1 MPVIHNPPYPISNIF
16 LKNSFVQ
23 MLIGKFFRPTK
34 KINYKRERIFLEDGD
49 FLDLDW
55 SQSGSKIL
63 AIVCDGLEGN
73 SSRHYIKSTINCLN
87 DNQIDTLAINFRGC
101 SGERNKKYFLQ
112 YGETQDYESI
122 INHTLET
129 QDYQN
134 IVLIG
139 CSIGGNLVLKY
150 LTEKAEELDKRI
162 KASYTVSPTVDLRSS
177 CEELHTLKGWLVLK
191 GFLLVLF
198 MRVWQMKKSFDKRV
212 HWWHFFFIKN
222 FKSFYDL
229 YVFQQ
234 SKLTLDEYFKQN
246 SSFPVLGKVTI
257 PSYILLAMDDPMVDD
272 QFYPYEQARQN
283 QNLIL
288 HITKHGGHVGF
299 ADFSHK
305 YFWSEYIMM
314 KFLQPFI
321 KDND

>member
-1 MPVIHNPPYPISNIF
+1 MF
-16 LKNSFVQ
+16 
-23 MLIGKFFRPTK
+23 IGKFFRPTK
-34 KINYKRERIFLEDGD
+34 EVNYKRERIFLEDED
-49 FLDLDW
+49 FLDIDW

-122 INHTLET
+122 IDHVLKT
-129 QDYQN
+129 QDYKN

-150 LTEKAEELDKRI
+150 LTEKAEKLDKRI

-177 CEELHTLKGWLVLK
+177 CEELHTLKDWLVLK

-198 MRVWQMKKSFDKRV
+198 MRVWHMKKSFDKRV

-222 FKSFYDL
+222 FKNFYDR

-246 SSFPVLGKVTI
+246 SSFPELDQLKI

-272 QFYPYEQARQN
+272 RFYPYEQARQN

-314 KFLQPFI
+314 KFLQNI
-321 KDND
+321 ITNND